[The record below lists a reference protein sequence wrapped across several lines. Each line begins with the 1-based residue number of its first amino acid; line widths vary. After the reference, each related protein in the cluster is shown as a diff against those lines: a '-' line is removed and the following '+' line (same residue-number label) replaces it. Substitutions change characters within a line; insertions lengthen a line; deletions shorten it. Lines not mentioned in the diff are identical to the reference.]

1 MIMKPGPQLKL
12 PLWFSL
18 SARQHQFFCREDF
31 TGKEFHQLHT
41 KKTMLLL
48 SYSGNRALQI
58 VLCE

>member
-1 MIMKPGPQLKL
+1 MIMKRGPQLKL

-18 SARQHQFFCREDF
+18 SARQHQFFCCEDF
-31 TGKEFHQLHT
+31 NGNEFHQLRT

-58 VLCE
+58 ILSE